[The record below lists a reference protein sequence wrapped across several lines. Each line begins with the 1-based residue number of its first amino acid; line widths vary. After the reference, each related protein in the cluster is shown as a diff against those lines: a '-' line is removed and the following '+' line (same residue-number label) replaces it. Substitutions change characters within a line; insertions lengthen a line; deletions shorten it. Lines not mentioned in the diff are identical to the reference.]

1 MCDHGTFFALDYAEF
16 FNHLDER
23 NQRLLI
29 AVMAR
34 SGNCPFAF
42 FSHVLNNAASEHE
55 RYSLCFSYQG
65 RLSNLAHDSF
75 KNGNAMELSAILEM
89 DEIDKANRLWLYF
102 QVNNH
107 FEPMHRGAANLHSK
121 TEQERNLLATIQ
133 IK

>member
-1 MCDHGTFFALDYAEF
+1 MCDYSTFFTFEYAEF

-29 AVMAR
+29 AVMVR
-34 SGNCPFAF
+34 SGACPFAF
-42 FSHVLNNAASEHE
+42 FSHVLNNTIDERE

-65 RLSNLAHDSF
+65 RLSNLVHDLF
-75 KNGNAMELSAILEM
+75 GNGNAMELSAILEM
-89 DEIDKANRLWLYF
+89 DEIDKSNRLWLYF
-102 QVNNH
+102 QCHNH